1 MSKTPIIASAA
12 VLRITGD
19 DLWLARPED
28 ERAAATAEDHG
39 ALHLARV
46 LHFPPHPASVEPDR
60 GARIIVWGSREAL
73 TDRWLEGDRFANALL
88 AGEMVAH
95 LAALPQDRPIPLQE
109 FQHYMVHTTPGTT
122 NVLAAL
128 LAALL
133 PSLCIGLA
141 ILAWWE
147 RR

>member
-122 NVLAAL
+122 NVFAAL
-128 LAALL
+128 LADLL